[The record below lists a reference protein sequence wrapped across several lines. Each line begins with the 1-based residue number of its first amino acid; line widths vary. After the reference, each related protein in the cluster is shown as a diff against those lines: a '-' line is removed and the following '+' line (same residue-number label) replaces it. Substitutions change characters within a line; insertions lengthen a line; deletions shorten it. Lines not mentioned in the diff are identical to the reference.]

1 MLNLKKYTKVIN
13 NKIVKITASNGRY
26 EFMNGGKVIHSLAV
40 ICTNKD
46 RLIAHWEGLIANLS
60 PYCEKALIAIE
71 AAKNR
76 PNWGRDAARKFAQKR
91 GVSPRLYRI
100 ALQCE
105 ATKTLE
111 V

>member
-1 MLNLKKYTKVIN
+1 MLNLKKYTKIIN
-13 NKIVKITASNGRY
+13 NTLVKITASNGRY
-26 EFMNGGKVIHSLAV
+26 EFMNGGKVIHSLAI

-46 RLIAHWEGLIANLS
+46 RLVAHWDSLIVNLS
-60 PYCEKALIAIE
+60 PYCERALIAIE
-71 AAKNR
+71 AATHAHQ
-76 PNWGRDAARKFAQKR
+76 WGRDAARKFAQKR